1 VARTGFG
8 SASMARFRRCGL
20 ASRGQRFAPASANSE
35 LDMAML
41 ACWQTLVGRRCDD
54 ESSCRL
60 PPLEKMTPLAVPPD
74 ATSSVPPPIVVASA
88 DPPELTISSP
98 PPKMSVPL
106 DRPPR
111 STVSRAAAPRATDH
125 RSPSIKNAISAAM
138 AAKGGMLVSP
148 QTRMTDAVSGLDGM
162 TAITSPRLAIIP

>member
-1 VARTGFG
+1 
-8 SASMARFRRCGL
+8 
-20 ASRGQRFAPASANSE
+20 
-35 LDMAML
+35 MAML